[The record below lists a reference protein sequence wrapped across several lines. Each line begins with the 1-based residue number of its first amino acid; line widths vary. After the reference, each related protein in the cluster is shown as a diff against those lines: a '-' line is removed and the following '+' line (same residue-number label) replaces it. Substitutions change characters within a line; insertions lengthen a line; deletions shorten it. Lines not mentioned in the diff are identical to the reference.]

1 MFKAVL
7 FDMDG
12 LLFDTERLYLDQW
25 KKASEKAGL
34 AFSDDLFFR
43 CVGTNTK
50 DSKKILLEA
59 LGEDFPFEKFLEE
72 TSKGVIE
79 EIKTNGP
86 PLKKG
91 AKNIL
96 SFLKEK
102 NIPTALATSTDKE
115 MALWMIEK
123 AGFSKYFNAHAF
135 GSEVKNGK
143 PAPDIF
149 LLAAKN
155 LGLEAEHCIVLEDS
169 SYGLRA
175 AHSAG
180 MKTIFVKDLIDPPQ
194 EVLEKVW
201 KTAADLDEAKEM
213 LG

>member
-12 LLFDTERLYLDQW
+12 LLFDTERLYFDQW
-25 KKASEKAGL
+25 KKASEKAVL

-43 CVGTNTK
+43 CVGKNT
-50 DSKKILLEA
+50 DDTKKLLLDV
-59 LGEDFPFEKFLEE
+59 LGKDFPFEQFYEE
-72 TSKGVIE
+72 TSNGAID
-79 EIKTNGP
+79 EIKSHGP

-96 SFLKEK
+96 SFLKDK
-102 NIPTALATSTDKE
+102 KIPIALATSTDKD
-115 MALWMIEK
+115 MAMWMIEK
-123 AGFSKYFNAHAF
+123 AGFSEYFDAHAF
-135 GSEVKNGK
+135 GSEVQNGK

-149 LLAAKN
+149 LLAAKK
-155 LGLEAEHCIVLEDS
+155 LGVKAAQCIVLEDS

-201 KTAADLDEAKEM
+201 KRAKDLDVAKEM